1 MHNSVKN
8 FLNHSL
14 YDYDKQKSN
23 LLKAIFPFLIIIHHL
38 EKYHLPGIGI
48 FNWIGIWVMYLFF
61 AMSGYGLV
69 ISYIKKPDYIN
80 GFLRRSLPKLFIPY
94 LITFFLFVVYR
105 YIEGVDQI
113 ELFKTKGLF
122 SFIPTSW
129 FIYVLALF
137 YIFFFVVFKYVKS
150 STAIKVL
157 LTSALV
163 IAYCVI
169 APYIGIPHW
178 RYDKCPAFIVGMV
191 FALTNSSITEKF
203 VRWHALLSAIVLL
216 GMILISFFLPFMHR
230 LDPYLYSSLM
240 FLFMFI
246 LRYRGAHSS
255 TVASFFSSISLEMF
269 IIQYIPIY
277 LVMDHLAFDKSYT
290 STAITVTLVLVLD
303 VIFAYMMGKIV
314 KKMKS
319 LLCLL
324 LNFVYMPK

>member
-1 MHNSVKN
+1 MHNSVEN

-14 YDYDKQKSN
+14 YDYDKQKSS

-48 FNWIGIWVMYLFF
+48 FSWIGIWVMYLFF

-169 APYIGIPHW
+169 APYIGISHW
-178 RYDKCPAFIVGMV
+178 RYDKCPAFIIGMV
-191 FALTNSSITEKF
+191 FALTNSSIKEKF
-203 VRWHALLSAIVLL
+203 VRWHAFAGVCILLCVMNFPL
-216 GMILISFFLPFMHR
+216 GHR
-230 LDPYLYSSLM
+230 LDPYLYSSIM
-240 FLFMFI
+240 FLLMFI
-246 LRYRGAHSS
+246 LPYRGAHLSII
-255 TVASFFSSISLEMF
+255 ASFFSSISLEMF

-277 LVMDHLAFDKSYT
+277 LIMDYLVLEKSYV
-290 STAITVTLVLVLD
+290 STCIMVVAVLALD
-303 VIFAYMMGKIV
+303 IIMAYIMHIVI
-314 KKMKS
+314 KKYFNHRKT
-319 LLCLL
+319 
-324 LNFVYMPK
+324 

>member
-1 MHNSVKN
+1 MHNSVEN

-169 APYIGIPHW
+169 APYIGISHW

-246 LRYRGAHSS
+246 LRHKGRAHLSII
-255 TVASFFSSISLEMF
+255 ASFFSSISLEMF

-277 LVMDHLAFDKSYT
+277 LVMDHLTFDKSFT
-290 STAITVTLVLVLD
+290 STAMIIILVLLLD
-303 VIFAYMMGKIV
+303 VIFAYMMSKIV

-319 LLCLL
+319 LLC
-324 LNFVYMPK
+324 